1 MERAA
6 LLAALLLSACAA
18 PRAPATADPPR
29 SDGALSQLVFY
40 DYRTPADPKG
50 SFSMRFDDGSG
61 PRFVKSEELRPREF
75 GFPSSTRYDTRASG
89 SLRVSVRFEGSGRS
103 GSGSVELPLRPD
115 WIWGVSLHVTARDP
129 REGCM
134 GCLGVRS
141 FPLSGAPAG
150 EQLHLVWGGNSISA
164 PAVY

>member
-1 MERAA
+1 MERSAA
-6 LLAALLLSACAA
+6 LAAAVLLASCAGLHPRRSEGELRDPLRRRLGPHFLAA
-18 PRAPATADPPR
+18 
-29 SDGALSQLVFY
+29 G
-40 DYRTPADPKG
+40 
-50 SFSMRFDDGSG
+50 
-61 PRFVKSEELRPREF
+61 ELRPREF
-75 GFPSSTRYDTRASG
+75 GFPSSARYDTRASG
-89 SLRVSVRFEGSGRS
+89 TLRVSVRFEGSGRS
-103 GSGSVELPLRPD
+103 AVGDVELPLRPD

-134 GCLGVRS
+134 GCMGVRS